1 MLVFFRKNL
10 RIENITLCVQ
20 EIRNAGNSKNRV
32 RCWIFNQSAVFSN
45 PWGHSPSSSL
55 SVLFVS
61 FCEILYSMEAPASS
75 FYAVLFPQLSLLCFR
90 LRPSIWSFSE
100 KYNIRQ
106 RLQMQVALRA
116 LPGRANSWPMVYT
129 LTTGKSGSIVLL
141 FSNGSTV
148 TLAGNT
154 RFSVS
159 RFFQETHRERAD
171 LENLDIEPGR
181 STTRLKLDY
190 GEIVGHTRRLRTAS
204 TYEIETPIGIAGIR
218 GTTYSI
224 NVTVEPNT
232 KAFSQLEISVVEGII
247 GFKGSV
253 ATLLE
258 LNQLLKEALAGP
270 KPDPVK
276 EWFGDRF
283 REIGAGQRITFEL
296 GRDAKT
302 RLPKLE
308 VVEATVDAADSAR
321 INMIVQETIILLKK
335 AIQRGAFD
343 EAYR

>member
-1 MLVFFRKNL
+1 MLLEHDIHSMNQKKASFAFL
-10 RIENITLCVQ
+10 FTLC
-20 EIRNAGNSKNRV
+20 
-32 RCWIFNQSAVFSN
+32 
-45 PWGHSPSSSL
+45 
-55 SVLFVS
+55 
-61 FCEILYSMEAPASS
+61 
-75 FYAVLFPQLSLLCFR
+75 
-90 LRPSIWSFSE
+90 SFS
-100 KYNIRQ
+100 
-106 RLQMQVALRA
+106 A
-116 LPGRANSWPMVYT
+116 LPPLLSAHAVNLVILGEVQYPATVTDASGAARPAREGQLVADGYT
-129 LTTGKSGSIVLL
+129 VTTGKNGSIVLL

-159 RFFQETHRERAD
+159 RFFQETHRESTD
-171 LENLDIEPGR
+171 LENLDIEPSR

-224 NVTVEPNT
+224 NVTVEPIT
-232 KAFSQLEISVVEGII
+232 KAFPQLEISVVEGII

-276 EWFGDRF
+276 EWFSDRF
-283 REIGAGQRITFEL
+283 REIGAGQRIIFKL
-296 GRDAKT
+296 RMDAKT
-302 RLPKLE
+302 RLPKLKI
-308 VVEATVDAADSAR
+308 VEATVDTAERTA
-321 INMIVQETIILLKK
+321 INMIVEEASTLLKK